1 MAGPGSLLD
10 RIDGPEDLRRMSAVD
25 LAALAAEIRGRIVEV
40 VSRNGGHLASN
51 LGVVELSI
59 ALHRVFRS
67 PEDAI
72 IFDVG
77 HQCYAHKLLTGRRE
91 AFDSLRKA
99 GGLSGFPKRSESPH
113 DPVMTG
119 HASTAISY
127 GLGLAVGRERT
138 HAPGKV
144 VAVVGDGA
152 LSGGLALAGLNH
164 AGHLQKRLVIVL
176 NDNEMSIGR
185 NVGAVAFY
193 LGRLT
198 TSRFYRIFRREF
210 DRAVGSLPVIG
221 GAMSYAVARFK
232 KVLKA
237 ILFRET
243 LFADLGF
250 DYVGPVDGHDIAA
263 LERVLRGARDH
274 DAPVVVH
281 VRTKKGR
288 GYSFAEENPTR
299 YHGVTPFSV
308 VDGKIEESA
317 RESYSEVF
325 GGVANR
331 LAAEDPRVVAVTA
344 AMVEGTG
351 LAPMKRAYPDRV
363 FDVGI
368 AEDHAVTFAAGLALA
383 GLRPIVAVYSTFL
396 QRAFDQVVHDVA
408 LPRLPVILAIDRAGL
423 VAGDGETHQ
432 GLLDLAMLHGVPNL
446 ALIAPAGAAE
456 MQAAFAWALAS
467 GGPTA
472 IRYPKSVCALHCP
485 DLAAPMEPGRGV
497 FARYYHGEILVVAV
511 GSMVLEGLRA
521 AQQLARAGIA
531 CDVYNLRF
539 IRPLDEEYLCSVL
552 SLYGRAI
559 IVEEG
564 SLLGGVGERIS
575 RLACERGLSTAVSCI
590 GAPDRFFSQGSREE
604 LLAESGL
611 DAVGIARV
619 AESLCCGDDS
629 AGLVGRA
636 AT

>member
-1 MAGPGSLLD
+1 MSGSGSLLD
-10 RIDGPEDLRRMSAVD
+10 RVDGPEDLRRMSYAD
-25 LAALAAEIRGRIVEV
+25 LAALAAEIRARIVEV

-67 PEDAI
+67 PRDAI

-91 AFDSLRKA
+91 AFGSLRKA
-99 GGLSGFPKRSESPH
+99 GGISGFPKRSESPH

-138 HAPGKV
+138 RAPGKV

-185 NVGAVAFY
+185 NVGAMAFY

-198 TSRFYRIFRREF
+198 TSRFYRVFRREF

-250 DYVGPVDGHDIAA
+250 DYVGPVDGHDIPA

-308 VDGKIEESA
+308 VDGNLEESV

-325 GGVANR
+325 GGIAKR

-351 LAPMKRAYPDRV
+351 LAPMKREHPERV

-383 GLRPIVAVYSTFL
+383 GLRPVVAIYSTFL

-408 LPRLPVILAIDRAGL
+408 LPRLPVIFAIDRAGL

-446 ALIAPAGAAE
+446 SVIAPAGAVE
-456 MQAAFAWALAS
+456 MQAAFSWALAW

-485 DLAAPMEPGRGV
+485 DLAAPMELGRGA
-497 FARYYHGEILVVAV
+497 FARYYQGEILLVAV
-511 GSMVLEGLRA
+511 GAMVLEGLRA
-521 AQQLARAGIA
+521 AQQLARSGIA

-539 IRPLDEEYLCSVL
+539 VRPIDEEYLCSVL

-559 IVEEG
+559 VVEEG
-564 SLLGGVGERIS
+564 SLLGGVGERIA
-575 RLACERGLSTAVSCI
+575 RLASERGLATTISCL
-590 GAPDRFFSQGSREE
+590 GAADRFFGQGSREE

-611 DAVGIARV
+611 NAASIARA
-619 AESLCCGDDS
+619 AESLCCRDGS
-629 AGLVGRA
+629 EGLLGRA